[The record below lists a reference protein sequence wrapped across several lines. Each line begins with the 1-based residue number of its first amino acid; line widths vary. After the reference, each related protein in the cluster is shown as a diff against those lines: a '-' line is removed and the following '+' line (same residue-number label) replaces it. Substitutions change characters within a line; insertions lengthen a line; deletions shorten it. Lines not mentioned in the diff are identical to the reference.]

1 MAKSIMMKPPNTGIL
16 KKGLYGFSWT
26 TFFFG
31 GFPALFRGDI
41 IIGLIV
47 IVLNCLTFCVAGI
60 IWAFVYN
67 KKYTLGLVEKGYIFS
82 DTEEKNKE
90 AKCALGIAE
99 PITETIMPS
108 VETENPLKEN
118 EEIEEYNDDL
128 FFDGNNNE
136 LWKEEWL
143 EEITSYL
150 GKEPSESE
158 ELSLRNRFG
167 GDQECLY
174 NFRMY
179 ASRVNRGRTLCY
191 SPPSDH
197 YHPRFEVLRRG
208 DIANVCDTFEYD
220 MLDFLKMYELRSI
233 GTALGMPSVGRS
245 MKEAKELLMK
255 VSKEKL
261 AEAWQTTGMD
271 IQDFYRLDILKK

>member
-1 MAKSIMMKPPNTGIL
+1 MAKSIMMKHPNTGIL

-118 EEIEEYNDDL
+118 DEIEEYNDDL
-128 FFDGNNNE
+128 FFME
-136 LWKEEWL
+136 
-143 EEITSYL
+143 
-150 GKEPSESE
+150 
-158 ELSLRNRFG
+158 R
-167 GDQECLY
+167 
-174 NFRMY
+174 RM
-179 ASRVNRGRTLCY
+179 A
-191 SPPSDH
+191 
-197 YHPRFEVLRRG
+197 
-208 DIANVCDTFEYD
+208 
-220 MLDFLKMYELRSI
+220 
-233 GTALGMPSVGRS
+233 
-245 MKEAKELLMK
+245 
-255 VSKEKL
+255 
-261 AEAWQTTGMD
+261 
-271 IQDFYRLDILKK
+271 

>member
-1 MAKSIMMKPPNTGIL
+1 MFLLIITSCYED
-16 KKGLYGFSWT
+16 KGNYDY
-26 TFFFG
+26 
-31 GFPALFRGDI
+31 REMNDI
-41 IIGLIV
+41 EI
-47 IVLNCLTFCVAGI
+47 
-60 IWAFVYN
+60 
-67 KKYTLGLVEKGYIFS
+67 
-82 DTEEKNKE
+82 
-90 AKCALGIAE
+90 
-99 PITETIMPS
+99 S
-108 VETENPLKEN
+108 VETESS
-118 EEIEEYNDDL
+118 
-128 FFDGNNNE
+128 
-136 LWKEEWL
+136 
-143 EEITSYL
+143 SYALGDKVISKPKLVFTL